1 MRVSKLVQNQYD
13 LNYNGEKV
21 ILRLQESGATGGG
34 NLTTHLRT
42 FSGSPCSSYTND
54 SDFVLN
60 DRESKFTGVLCLAF
74 GRKRLLLTKTAA
86 IVDQKPTGPNPL
98 TRIELTM
105 HRRKE

>member
-1 MRVSKLVQNQYD
+1 MRVSKLEQNQYD
-13 LNYNGEKV
+13 LNYNGENSKRAE
-21 ILRLQESGATGGG
+21 LPGAR
-34 NLTTHLRT
+34 NLTPHLTT

-60 DRESKFTGVLCLAF
+60 DRESKFTDGLCLAF

-98 TRIELTM
+98 TKIELTV